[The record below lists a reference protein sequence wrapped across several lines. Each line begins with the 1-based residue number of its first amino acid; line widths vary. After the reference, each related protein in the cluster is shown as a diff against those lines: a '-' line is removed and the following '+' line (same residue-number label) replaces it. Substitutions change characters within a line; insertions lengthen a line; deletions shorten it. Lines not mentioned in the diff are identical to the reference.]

1 MSAPGVPDVEAP
13 AAAGPAQTGSP
24 VKQPPAGSHWDDVK
38 ANRKDV
44 SSCLVR
50 QEGTVTLSW
59 SNLVVTVTDV
69 KGNKRDILKGVDGY
83 VEPNHMMAIMG
94 PSGCGKTTLLDT
106 LAGRL
111 ASSAQHTG
119 DIRVNGHRS
128 KLTYGRSAYVTQD
141 DVLIGT
147 LTVFETIF
155 YAAKLRL
162 PQGMPGEEKLKI
174 VNDVISELGLE
185 STRDTYIGTWHLRG
199 VSGGQRRR
207 VSIGCELVTSPQLIF
222 LDEPTS
228 GLDSAAAYYVM
239 AAVRRLAE
247 HCRTII
253 SVIHQPSSEVFAL
266 FDKLC
271 LLSDGYVVYFG
282 AANRAIDFFAEAGL
296 AVPTNRN
303 PADHFLHVINPDFT
317 DSDDVETNIQ
327 TLVKQYQASN
337 IASHVR
343 DHVKELEAAPG
354 PVYAA
359 GSAGQPSVVY
369 QTSVLTYRTFLNNL
383 RNVGVFWMRLAMYV
397 MLCLGVAFVYF
408 QLGNSWKDV
417 FSRAALLFFVVAFLT
432 FMSIAAFP
440 AFIEDMKV
448 FMRERLNGYYG
459 VLTFTIA
466 NTLASLPFIFLISV
480 VSTVCVY
487 WIADLRGGGEYVIY
501 FILNLFLA
509 LVTVESLMMAI
520 APLVP
525 HYLMGIAAGA
535 GMMGL
540 FMICCGFF
548 QPLSSMPKPIFRYPL
563 SYLAYHTWSF
573 TGFMQNEFKGTT
585 GWGCPPGIDGLPQ
598 AGCPPLDGQAV
609 LTYYDIMNVDKW
621 VCLAIL
627 AGMAA
632 FYRTLFFL
640 VLKLKERKMT

>member
-1 MSAPGVPDVEAP
+1 MSNGADPVASEQPG
-13 AAAGPAQTGSP
+13 
-24 VKQPPAGSHWDDVK
+24 WDDVE

-44 SSCLVR
+44 STCLAR
-50 QEGTVTLSW
+50 LDGTATLSW
-59 SNLVVTVTDV
+59 QNLVVTVTDV
-69 KGNKRDILKGVDGY
+69 KGNSRDILKGVSGY

-111 ASSAQHTG
+111 AHTARHTG
-119 DIRVNGHRS
+119 DIRVNGHKS
-128 KLTYGRSAYVTQD
+128 DLSYGKSAYVTQD

-147 LTVFETIF
+147 LTVFETI
-155 YAAKLRL
+155 YYSAKLRL
-162 PQGMPGEEKLKI
+162 PRSVPSKEKVQI
-174 VNDVISELGLE
+174 VEDVIKELGLE

-207 VSIGCELVTSPQLIF
+207 VSIGNELVVSPKLIF

-247 HCRTII
+247 HCRTVV

-271 LLSDGYVVYFG
+271 LLSDGHVVYFG
-282 AANRAIDFFAEAGL
+282 AANRAADFFADAGL
-296 AVPTNRN
+296 AVPVNRN
-303 PADHFLHVINPDFT
+303 PADHFLHAINRDFVEV
-317 DSDDVETNIQ
+317 DDVEANIQ
-327 TLVKQYQASN
+327 RLVEQYKASR
-337 IASHVR
+337 IAAHVQEHIKAL
-343 DHVKELEAAPG
+343 DAAPG
-354 PVYAA
+354 QVYSH
-359 GSAGQPSVVY
+359 GGQQPGFAY
-369 QTSVLTYRTFLNNL
+369 QTTVLTHRTFLNNL

-408 QLGNSWKDV
+408 QLDDAWKDV
-417 FSRAALLFFVVAFLT
+417 YSRAALLFFVVAFLT

-448 FMRERLNGYYG
+448 FVRERLNGYYG
-459 VLTFTIA
+459 VLTFTVA
-466 NTLASLPFIFLISV
+466 NTLASLPFIFLIAV

-487 WIADLRGGGEYVIY
+487 FIAGLRGGGEAVWY

-535 GMMGL
+535 GVMGL
-540 FMICCGFF
+540 FMIVCGFF
-548 QPLSSMPKPIFRYPL
+548 QPLNSMPKPIFRYPL
-563 SYLAYHTWSF
+563 SYISYHTFSF
-573 TGFMQNEFKGTT
+573 TGFMRNEFEGTS
-585 GWGCPPGIDGLPQ
+585 GWGCPPTVNGTVDPS
-598 AGCPPLDGQAV
+598 CSMDGQAI
-609 LTYYDIMNVDKW
+609 LNYYEIMDINKW

-627 AGMAA
+627 VGMAF
-632 FYRTLFFL
+632 FYRTLFFG
-640 VLKLKERKMT
+640 VLKLKEWKSK

>member
-1 MSAPGVPDVEAP
+1 MAAAISSEP
-13 AAAGPAQTGSP
+13 AA
-24 VKQPPAGSHWDDVK
+24 HWDDVE

-44 SSCLVR
+44 SSCLAR
-50 QEGTVTLSW
+50 QEGTATLSW

-69 KGNKRDILKGVDGY
+69 KGNSRQILKGVDGY

-111 ASSAQHTG
+111 ANSAQHTG
-119 DIRVNGHRS
+119 DIRVNGNKS
-128 KLTYGRSAYVTQD
+128 DLSYGRSAYVTQD

-147 LTVFETIF
+147 LTVFETI
-155 YAAKLRL
+155 YYSAKLRL
-162 PQGMPGEEKLKI
+162 PQSMPHGEKVKI
-174 VNDVISELGLE
+174 VEDVIRELGLE

-207 VSIGCELVTSPQLIF
+207 VSIGNELVISPKLIF

-239 AAVRRLAE
+239 AAVQRLAQ
-247 HCRTII
+247 HCRTVI

-271 LLSDGYVVYFG
+271 LLSDGQVVYFG
-282 AANRAIDFFAEAGL
+282 TASRAVDFFAEAGL
-296 AVPTNRN
+296 AVPMNRN
-303 PADHFLHVINPDFT
+303 PADHFLHAINRDFLEV
-317 DSDDVETNIQ
+317 DDVEANIAR
-327 TLVKQYQASN
+327 LAAQYKASN
-337 IASHVR
+337 IAMHVNS
-343 DHVKELEAAPG
+343 HVKELEASPG
-354 PVYAA
+354 QVYQMAA
-359 GSAGQPSVVY
+359 DQPGFAY

-408 QLGNSWKDV
+408 QLGDSWKDV

-448 FMRERLNGYYG
+448 FVRERLNGYYG
-459 VLTFTIA
+459 VLTFTVA
-466 NTLASLPFIFLISV
+466 NTLASLPFILLISV

-487 WIADLRGGGEYVIY
+487 FIAALRSGGEPVVY
-501 FILNLFLA
+501 FMLNLFLA

-535 GMMGL
+535 GVMGL
-540 FMICCGFF
+540 FMIVCGFF
-548 QPLSSMPKPIFRYPL
+548 QPLGSMPKPIFRYPL
-563 SYLAYHTWSF
+563 SYLSYHTFSF
-573 TGFMQNEFKGTT
+573 TGFMRNEFEGTE
-585 GWGCPPGIDGLPQ
+585 GWGCPPDASGVVPATCSVPGS
-598 AGCPPLDGQAV
+598 AV
-609 LTYYDIMNVDKW
+609 LQYYEIMDVNKW
-621 VCLAIL
+621 VCLVIL
-627 AGMAA
+627 AGMAL
-632 FYRTLFFL
+632 FYRTLFFAS
-640 VLKLKERKMT
+640 LKFQEARSR